1 MGISV
6 FPAASSGGSSVP
18 FAGAGSLAV
27 SAYTTTGHY
36 TTTLAAGKYVISVTN
51 QGGNIDPQNVST
63 SNNSGLSNRPKWNY
77 ADSVND
83 QYSIGNES
91 GTATVVN
98 LTTTA
103 QVWITNDM
111 SYDNNPLGYVKYYS
125 SVPGTQT
132 FRGPSNYRA
141 ANSNIDVGIP
151 FAGVTENDTTRYRA
165 GWMLAP
171 TTNTGL
177 YANSSNTINQAER
190 ASTDNINPGDD
201 IYAVILMDTFMFIG
215 GSAGAG
221 TLWSSSN
228 STTWTTRTTGLSGI
242 VYDVAKGTVTNNY
255 VAVSG
260 SSTATTNIS
269 ASTDGIT
276 WTTRN
281 SGISQQLRCVT
292 FGNNLYVAAGLAG
305 SITTSTDG
313 TTWSTRTSP
322 QTSVA
327 WNFALYNNNKY
338 LLIAAEPTSA
348 GINAAYSTDGTT
360 WTGTSIT
367 GSARAEAL
375 TAGGFAKKSAQV
387 TTSLTANVGVMGRN
401 GIFAGGG
408 YFWLGVNGMFLVSTD
423 AITWSQYPT
432 SPKLW
437 TSYQKF
443 GWSAANNGIVCIQ
456 SENNGHYR
464 KAFPTPAQY
473 YIYNHTA

>member
-1 MGISV
+1 MGTST
-6 FPAASSGGSSVP
+6 FPAASSGGASAP
-18 FAGAGSLAV
+18 FAGAGTLAV
-27 SAYTTTGHY
+27 SAYTTTGYY

-51 QGGNIDPQNVST
+51 EGGNIDPQGT
-63 SNNSGLSNRPKWNY
+63 SVANNSGLSLRPKWNY

-83 QYSIGNES
+83 QYSLSNES
-91 GTATVVN
+91 GTSTVVN

-103 QVWITNDM
+103 QVWITNDLR
-111 SYDNNPLGYVKYYS
+111 YDSSPQGYVKYFTSNPDGQHY
-125 SVPGTQT
+125 
-132 FRGPSNYRA
+132 RGASNYRA
-141 ANSNIDVGIP
+141 ANSDLDVGIP
-151 FAGVTENDTTRYRA
+151 YLGAQSSNSSQSRA

-171 TTNTGL
+171 TTYTGL
-177 YANSSNTINQAER
+177 YANGTYHNQAER
-190 ASTDNINPGDD
+190 TSGDFAPGENN
-201 IYAVILMDTFMFIG
+201 YLVILMNTFLFVSGDNG
-215 GSAGAG
+215 G
-221 TLWSSSN
+221 LWSSSN
-228 STTWTTRTTGLSGI
+228 STTMTSRTTGLSGN

-269 ASTDGIT
+269 SSTDGIT

-281 SGISQQLRCVT
+281 SGVSQQLRCVT
-292 FGNNLYVAAGLAG
+292 FGNNLYVAAGLTG
-305 SITTSTDG
+305 NITTSTDG

-322 QTSVA
+322 QTTVA
-327 WNFALYNNNKY
+327 WNFALYNNGKY
-338 LLIAAEPTSA
+338 LLIAKEPTSA

-360 WTGTSIT
+360 WTGTSIS

-375 TAGGFAKKSAQV
+375 TAGGLAKKSTQL
-387 TTSLTANVGVMGRN
+387 TTDTDSNIAIRGRN

-408 YFWLGVNGMFLVSTD
+408 YFWVGVNGMFLVSSD
-423 AITWSQYPT
+423 AITWSQYPV

-437 TSYQKF
+437 VNYQTW
-443 GWSAANNGIVCIQ
+443 GWSAANSGIVCIN

>member
-1 MGISV
+1 MGYSV
-6 FPAASSGGSSVP
+6 FPAPSTASAP

-27 SAYTTTGHY
+27 SAYTTTGFY

-51 QGGNIDPQNVST
+51 QGGNIDPQGT
-63 SNNSGLSNRPKWNY
+63 SQANNSGTSLSPKWNY

-83 QYSIGNES
+83 QYSMGNEN

-103 QVWITNDM
+103 QIWITNDLTL
-111 SYDNNPLGYVKYYS
+111 DNAPHAGYKYYTS
-125 SVPGTQT
+125 QPNGEHY
-132 FRGPSNYRA
+132 RGAANYRA
-141 ANSNIDVGIP
+141 ANSNLDVGIP
-151 FAGVTENDTTRYRA
+151 VVGRHDGNYAQSRA
-165 GWMLAP
+165 GWLLAP
-171 TTNTGL
+171 TTNTGF
-177 YANSSNTINQAER
+177 YGNASYINQAER
-190 ASTDNINPGDD
+190 ISGDINFGDD
-201 IYAVILMDTFMFIG
+201 VYAAILMDTFMFIG
-215 GSAGAG
+215 GSGGGG

-228 STTWTTRTTGLSGI
+228 STTWTNRTTGLSGI

-281 SGISQQLRCVT
+281 SGVSQQLRCVT
-292 FGNNLYVAAGLAG
+292 FGNNLYVAAGLTG
-305 SITTSTDG
+305 NITTSTDG
-313 TTWSTRTSP
+313 TTWTTRTSP

-327 WNFALYNNNKY
+327 WNFALYNNGKY
-338 LLIAAEPTSA
+338 LLIAQEPTSA

-360 WTGTSIT
+360 WTGTSIS

-375 TAGGFAKKSAQV
+375 TAGGLAKKSTQV
-387 TTSLTANVGVMGRN
+387 TTALDANVMTRGRN

-408 YFWLGVNGMFLVSTD
+408 YFWVGIGGMFLVSTD
-423 AITWSQYPT
+423 AVTWSQFPIST
-432 SPKLW
+432 KLW
-437 TSYQKF
+437 NSYQNF
-443 GWSAANNGIVCIQ
+443 GWSAANNGIVCVM
-456 SENNGHYR
+456 SENNGSYR